1 MLKASDI
8 LTLDS
13 TPYHSPG
20 NWWNGNNTTSCV
32 TVHQSRR
39 SDDWPNSCTKIRST
53 TGAQYQVY
61 IWPIWSIGYSKPI
74 RLRFKTFISFGWPRG
89 RSEPWAAEDIEP
101 DEDELAADDVSQETV
116 VATPAEDD
124 DEVSLNAGQMLSS
137 WIPSY
142 SKNTYEVTGP
152 SKRNVMVRESVL
164 EVQVWQTLHQCV
176 FLASTVGH

>member
-1 MLKASDI
+1 MR
-8 LTLDS
+8 TLS
-13 TPYHSPG
+13 HE
-20 NWWNGNNTTSCV
+20 
-32 TVHQSRR
+32 R
-39 SDDWPNSCTKIRST
+39 
-53 TGAQYQVY
+53 
-61 IWPIWSIGYSKPI
+61 
-74 RLRFKTFISFGWPRG
+74 
-89 RSEPWAAEDIEP
+89 AAEGIDP
-101 DEDELAADDVSQETV
+101 DEDELAADNVSQETV